1 MESLRAEA
9 GAAAQCLAAWP
20 AKGQAMPQVLTKIIK
35 VTVLAIASMLVPYA
49 AGYEPL
55 AVSICVGAI
64 VFVQRMTRLK
74 EYFWA
79 AGLVAIAVVV
89 SPLPLAFQMF
99 LLTGFTCI
107 ATYVTLLGALRARPL
122 PAD

>member
-1 MESLRAEA
+1 ML
-9 GAAAQCLAAWP
+9 QI
-20 AKGQAMPQVLTKIIK
+20 LTKIIK
-35 VTVLAIASMLVPYA
+35 VRALPIASMLVPYA
-49 AGYEPL
+49 ASYEPVV
-55 AVSICVGAI
+55 VSICLGAI

-79 AGLVAIAVVV
+79 AGPVAIAAVVT
-89 SPLPLAFQMF
+89 PLPLAFKMF

-107 ATYVTLLGALRARPL
+107 AAYVTLLAALRARPL

>member
-9 GAAAQCLAAWP
+9 GADAQRLAAWP
-20 AKGQAMPQVLTKIIK
+20 AQGQAMPKMLTRIIK
-35 VTVLAIASMLVPYA
+35 VTALPIASMLVPDA
-49 AGYEPL
+49 ASYEPA

-64 VFVQRMTRLK
+64 VFVQRMTRLR

-89 SPLPLAFQMF
+89 SRLPLAFQMV
-99 LLTGFTCI
+99 LLTDFTCI
-107 ATYVTLLGALRARPL
+107 ATYVTLLAALRTRPL